1 MIRCAAIDMRQILK
15 IEDIDDAKAIY
26 FYCDSATVWG
36 FHYVYSPLSFI
47 KAHFTIMVIHGLF
60 QKV

>member
-1 MIRCAAIDMRQILK
+1 MRQILK